1 MIHVLEYK
9 EQLFEAVAN
18 GSKSFVVLDPAL
30 DILPGD
36 FLAINET
43 HAHMEVFL
51 DYGVEK
57 EVEVEEITGRCC
69 MVEVAYIE
77 MTENNAA
84 AIASIRPCD
93 IATIS
98 QSMTAVTLRNLYEV
112 KIYNRK
118 KERNKNA

>member
-43 HAHMEVFL
+43 HAYMDIFHDENDEWQEEV
-51 DYGVEK
+51 VET
-57 EVEVEEITGRCC
+57 TGRCC
-69 MVEVAYIE
+69 MVEVVYIE

-93 IATIS
+93 IATMS
-98 QSMTAVTLRNLYEV
+98 QRMTTVTVRNLYV
-112 KIYNRK
+112 AQIYNRK
-118 KERNKNA
+118 GEK